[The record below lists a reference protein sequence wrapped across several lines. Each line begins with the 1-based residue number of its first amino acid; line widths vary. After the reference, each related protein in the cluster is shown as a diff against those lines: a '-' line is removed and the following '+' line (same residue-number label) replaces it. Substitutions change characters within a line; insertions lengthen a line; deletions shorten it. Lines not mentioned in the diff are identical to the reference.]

1 MDHNTENTGKYVS
14 IPKTYKRRNE
24 VEKKRKEVEKKE
36 KNQGVS
42 TSWVMVQSLSIFFLR
57 TFDCI
62 YLLFIFIDDL
72 QWSFLT
78 LTIL

>member
-1 MDHNTENTGKYVS
+1 M
-14 IPKTYKRRNE
+14 
-24 VEKKRKEVEKKE
+24 EKKE

-72 QWSFLT
+72 SFLT